1 MWDVSERIW
10 VQHLAV
16 NSESS
21 RVFLQRHRQLFEV
34 YMTVVRPYLVGT
46 GNIVKSATYAIGLIC
61 ALGMS
66 PLAQTLEP
74 DTNGF
79 VVALPGDL
87 EPPPGSRA
95 VRILGRTDEPG
106 VYVMRITFAAGTGTK
121 PHFHDQARYITVIEG
136 TWWVALGPDAV
147 SYKPDEMIP
156 IEAGSFIYEPAN
168 GIHYDEARD
177 DPVTVQITGVG
188 PVQTTRLGPSS

>member
-1 MWDVSERIW
+1 
-10 VQHLAV
+10 
-16 NSESS
+16 
-21 RVFLQRHRQLFEV
+21 
-34 YMTVVRPYLVGT
+34 MTVLQPYLVGT

-106 VYVMRITFAAGTGTK
+106 VYVMRMTFAPGTGTK

-136 TWWVALGPDAV
+136 TWWVALGPDAA

-188 PVQTTRLGPSS
+188 PVQTIRLEPSS

>member
-1 MWDVSERIW
+1 
-10 VQHLAV
+10 
-16 NSESS
+16 
-21 RVFLQRHRQLFEV
+21 
-34 YMTVVRPYLVGT
+34 MTVVRPYLVGT

-188 PVQTTRLGPSS
+188 PVQTTRLEPSS

>member
-1 MWDVSERIW
+1 
-10 VQHLAV
+10 
-16 NSESS
+16 
-21 RVFLQRHRQLFEV
+21 
-34 YMTVVRPYLVGT
+34 MTVLQPYLVGT

-106 VYVMRITFAAGTGTK
+106 VYVMRMTFCAW
-121 PHFHDQARYITVIEG
+121 HRH
-136 TWWVALGPDAV
+136 
-147 SYKPDEMIP
+147 
-156 IEAGSFIYEPAN
+156 
-168 GIHYDEARD
+168 
-177 DPVTVQITGVG
+177 
-188 PVQTTRLGPSS
+188 